1 MSLSEPLWSKTLLP
15 SNSSISQAIK
25 SLEQSTLKIVLIVN
39 NDNTL
44 IGTIS
49 DGDIRRGLL
58 KKMNMDSS
66 ISSIINKNSLIVT
79 PELDIDMV
87 KQLMLTNKIQQIPI
101 VDEKHNVIGLH
112 LWDELDVPSIRANK
126 MIIMAG
132 GLGSRLLPHTLDCP
146 KPLLKVSG
154 KPILEHIIDRA
165 KHEGFYQ
172 FILAINYLG
181 FMIEEYFG
189 NGEKFGVEIEYL
201 REKTPLGTAG
211 ALSLLNPIPKE
222 PLIVNNGDVITDIRY
237 GELLDFHQ
245 QHNAVATMAVRSYEW
260 QHPFGVVN
268 LDGTDIIGLEE
279 KPTYHSYINSG
290 IYVLD
295 PSVITKISSTERF
308 DMTTLFEDLQIQNKK
323 IIAYPMHETWLD
335 IGRPG
340 DLSMAPSQL

>member
-1 MSLSEPLWSKTLLP
+1 MNLSEPSWIKALLP
-15 SNSSISQAIK
+15 LTSSISQAIK
-25 SLEQSTLKIVLIVN
+25 NLEESTLKIVLIVN

-66 ISSIINKNSLIVT
+66 ISSIVNQNSLMVP
-79 PELDIDMV
+79 PELSVEMV

-112 LWDELDVPSIRANK
+112 LWDEIVYPSIRTNK

-132 GLGSRLLPHTLDCP
+132 GVGSRLLPHTENCP

-165 KHEGFYQ
+165 KHEGFNH

-211 ALSLLNPIPKE
+211 ALSLLNPMPKE
-222 PLIVNNGDVITDIRY
+222 PIIVNNGDVISDIRY
-237 GELLDFHQ
+237 GELLNFHQ
-245 QHNAVATMAVRSYEW
+245 HHKADATMAVRSHEW

-268 LDGTDIIGLEE
+268 VDGIDIIGLQE

-290 IYVLD
+290 VYVLD
-295 PSVITKISSTERF
+295 PSVISEISSTERF
-308 DMTTLFEDLQIQNKK
+308 DMTTLFDDLQIQNKK
-323 IIAYPMHETWLD
+323 TIAYPMHEPWLD

-340 DLSMAPSQL
+340 DLSIASSQL